1 MDTEKKGRQYQD
13 TVFRM
18 YFNDAPR
25 LKELAGALHG
35 RSYGAAE
42 PLEIVTLEGTFLSQL
57 KNDIS
62 FLLAS
67 RQLVFIEHQSTKN
80 QNMALRCLYY
90 ICEQLRRYIPAKQLY
105 QNKRILL
112 PQPEFHVFYTGSEDA
127 PETEEMK
134 LSEGYMQEEGDIRL
148 ELEVIVHNIAYGSE
162 KRLLQKSRSLH
173 DYSFFMNRIQGNIA
187 GGMERGQAIREAM
200 RYCMEHDVMKEF
212 LQTHEREVVDMVDFE
227 WNQKDFEEAIRED
240 GIEQGMA
247 RGLAR
252 GRDEGRAE
260 GRAEGRDEGRAEGL
274 TSSIRHVMSNL
285 GVPMEKA
292 MDVLQIPLTERAKYA
307 QLVKG

>member
-1 MDTEKKGRQYQD
+1 M
-13 TVFRM
+13 
-18 YFNDAPR
+18 
-25 LKELAGALHG
+25 
-35 RSYGAAE
+35 
-42 PLEIVTLEGTFLSQL
+42 
-57 KNDIS
+57 
-62 FLLAS
+62 
-67 RQLVFIEHQSTKN
+67 
-80 QNMALRCLYY
+80 
-90 ICEQLRRYIPAKQLY
+90 LY

-112 PQPEFHVFYTGSEDA
+112 PRPEFHVFYTGSEDA

-247 RGLAR
+247 RG
-252 GRDEGRAE
+252 
-260 GRAEGRDEGRAEGL
+260 RDEGRAEGL

>member
-1 MDTEKKGRQYQD
+1 
-13 TVFRM
+13 
-18 YFNDAPR
+18 
-25 LKELAGALHG
+25 
-35 RSYGAAE
+35 
-42 PLEIVTLEGTFLSQL
+42 
-57 KNDIS
+57 
-62 FLLAS
+62 
-67 RQLVFIEHQSTKN
+67 
-80 QNMALRCLYY
+80 
-90 ICEQLRRYIPAKQLY
+90 
-105 QNKRILL
+105 
-112 PQPEFHVFYTGSEDA
+112 
-127 PETEEMK
+127 
-134 LSEGYMQEEGDIRL
+134 
-148 ELEVIVHNIAYGSE
+148 
-162 KRLLQKSRSLH
+162 
-173 DYSFFMNRIQGNIA
+173 
-187 GGMERGQAIREAM
+187 
-200 RYCMEHDVMKEF
+200 MKEF

-252 GRDEGRAE
+252 GRAE

>member
-1 MDTEKKGRQYQD
+1 
-13 TVFRM
+13 
-18 YFNDAPR
+18 
-25 LKELAGALHG
+25 
-35 RSYGAAE
+35 
-42 PLEIVTLEGTFLSQL
+42 
-57 KNDIS
+57 
-62 FLLAS
+62 
-67 RQLVFIEHQSTKN
+67 
-80 QNMALRCLYY
+80 
-90 ICEQLRRYIPAKQLY
+90 
-105 QNKRILL
+105 
-112 PQPEFHVFYTGSEDA
+112 
-127 PETEEMK
+127 
-134 LSEGYMQEEGDIRL
+134 
-148 ELEVIVHNIAYGSE
+148 
-162 KRLLQKSRSLH
+162 
-173 DYSFFMNRIQGNIA
+173 
-187 GGMERGQAIREAM
+187 
-200 RYCMEHDVMKEF
+200 MKEF

>member
-1 MDTEKKGRQYQD
+1 
-13 TVFRM
+13 
-18 YFNDAPR
+18 
-25 LKELAGALHG
+25 
-35 RSYGAAE
+35 
-42 PLEIVTLEGTFLSQL
+42 
-57 KNDIS
+57 
-62 FLLAS
+62 
-67 RQLVFIEHQSTKN
+67 
-80 QNMALRCLYY
+80 
-90 ICEQLRRYIPAKQLY
+90 
-105 QNKRILL
+105 
-112 PQPEFHVFYTGSEDA
+112 
-127 PETEEMK
+127 
-134 LSEGYMQEEGDIRL
+134 
-148 ELEVIVHNIAYGSE
+148 
-162 KRLLQKSRSLH
+162 
-173 DYSFFMNRIQGNIA
+173 
-187 GGMERGQAIREAM
+187 
-200 RYCMEHDVMKEF
+200 MKEF

-252 GRDEGRAE
+252 

>member
-1 MDTEKKGRQYQD
+1 
-13 TVFRM
+13 
-18 YFNDAPR
+18 
-25 LKELAGALHG
+25 
-35 RSYGAAE
+35 
-42 PLEIVTLEGTFLSQL
+42 
-57 KNDIS
+57 
-62 FLLAS
+62 
-67 RQLVFIEHQSTKN
+67 
-80 QNMALRCLYY
+80 
-90 ICEQLRRYIPAKQLY
+90 
-105 QNKRILL
+105 
-112 PQPEFHVFYTGSEDA
+112 
-127 PETEEMK
+127 
-134 LSEGYMQEEGDIRL
+134 
-148 ELEVIVHNIAYGSE
+148 
-162 KRLLQKSRSLH
+162 
-173 DYSFFMNRIQGNIA
+173 
-187 GGMERGQAIREAM
+187 
-200 RYCMEHDVMKEF
+200 MKEF
-212 LQTHEREVVDMVDFE
+212 LQTHEREGVDVVDFE